1 MWSETGAR
9 VRFKFAFG
17 LAAGMAGIL
26 TFSSWGWGNELSL
39 TSDLV
44 LQEEYDDNVL
54 LSQTVKEQSWITSL
68 APNVQARYGDERTS
82 VTAGAWWEG
91 RAYWSDSNLNT
102 VTQRYTVS
110 GERRAE
116 RMTGGASGTVI
127 YDTTLDS
134 ELQQTGIVLERNA
147 RLSGTG
153 EVSVGYALTE
163 QTQTTLTNRYTNTKY
178 ASTQLTDYVEDEV
191 RWETRH
197 VMSETGHTLGGTAAG
212 SFVAASPAYRSQE
225 WSASVYFANAFSE
238 RLQASLSAG
247 FRWTR
252 VESGSPT
259 SATTDTGLV
268 FDASLTRHWETS
280 SLVLELSSETNPSGA
295 GLLLNTTHGSLRGRY
310 AVTDQA
316 TLTLN
321 ADGYVNTVVAVQ
333 GANGNSTFVSIEP
346 GVEWRLAEHLVVGGT
361 YANLRQHI
369 HQVIGT
375 SEVNANRVMA
385 RLTYEWYRSE

>member
-1 MWSETGAR
+1 M
-9 VRFKFAFG
+9 
-17 LAAGMAGIL
+17 
-26 TFSSWGWGNELSL
+26 

-54 LSQTVKEQSWITSL
+54 LSQTIKERSWITSV
-68 APNVQARYGDERTS
+68 APNVQARYGSERTS
-82 VTAGAWWEG
+82 VEGGAWWEG
-91 RAYWSDSNLNT
+91 RAYSSDHDLNT
-102 VTQRYTVS
+102 LTQRYTLS
-110 GERRAE
+110 GEHQGE
-116 RMTGGASGTVI
+116 RFTTGASGNMI

-163 QTQTTLTNRYTNTKY
+163 QTQTTFKNRYTSTKY

-197 VMSETGHTLGGTAAG
+197 VLSEAGHTVGGTVVG
-212 SFVAASPAYRSQE
+212 SFLAAPPVYRSQE
-225 WSASVYFANAFSE
+225 GSVSAYYANVLSE
-238 RLQASLSAG
+238 RLQASVSAG